1 MKHLVAAA
9 ALALAL
15 PAVASAQVASPA
27 MEQASVSRASQ
38 IEQVLRGALPAEE
51 VFSKDFLDAVP
62 ASALRA
68 LMARLVEAHGPI
80 VTIDDVTYKGNGAA
94 QFDLVF
100 AKGRAVSTLQLDGA
114 APHKVAGFV
123 IGNVTPLE
131 DTPRK
136 VLEEIAALPGQAAI
150 GAYLLTQDGPQPVYT
165 QNSDRQ
171 LAVGSTFKL
180 YVLAALAKEIKA
192 GKREWAD
199 VVVLDAA
206 SIPSGQMQDWPVGAP
221 VTLHTLAT
229 MMISISDNTA
239 TDVLMRVL
247 GREVVEAEVL
257 ATHSDPTITLP
268 LFTTVEFFA
277 LKHDPAR
284 IAAYQ
289 AADEAGQRALLE
301 QWAPTLTAQNANL
314 ASLIAAGPTAIDSIE
329 WFASSHDIARILA
342 RLRDLGDQQAL
353 DILGITPV
361 IGDEAA
367 WDYVG
372 YKGGSETG
380 VLNLSWLLKDR
391 QGRWFA
397 VSASWNDPSARV
409 DDGRLVFLAQRLI
422 GMLQQ

>member
-15 PAVASAQVASPA
+15 PAVASAQAASTA
-27 MEQASVSRASQ
+27 MEEASVSRASQ

-62 ASALRA
+62 ASALQA

-80 VTIDDVTYKGNGAA
+80 VTINDVTYKGNGAA
-94 QFDLVF
+94 EFDLVF
-100 AKGRAVSTLQLDGA
+100 AKGSAVSTLQLDGA
-114 APHKVAGFV
+114 APHKVAGFI
-123 IGNVTPLE
+123 IGSVTPLD
-131 DTPRK
+131 DTPQK
-136 VLEEIAALPGQAAI
+136 VLEEIAALPGQVGF
-150 GAYLLTQDGPQPVYT
+150 GAWMLTDEGPQPLFT
-165 QNSDRQ
+165 SQGHEQ
-171 LAVGSTFKL
+171 LAIGSTFKL
-180 YVLAALAKEIKA
+180 YVLAALTSEIKA
-192 GKREWAD
+192 DKRKWSD
-199 VVVLDAA
+199 VVLLDAP
-206 SIPSGQMQDWPVGAP
+206 SIPSGQMQDWPVGSP

-247 GREVVEAEVL
+247 GRDVVEAEVR
-257 ATHSDPTITLP
+257 ATHSDPSLTLP

-277 LKHDPAR
+277 LKHNPAR

-342 RLRDLGDQQAL
+342 RLHDLGDQQAL
-353 DILGITPV
+353 DILSITPV
-361 IGDEAA
+361 IGDDTA

-372 YKGGSETG
+372 YKGGSESG

-391 QGRWFA
+391 QGQWFA
-397 VSASWNDPSARV
+397 VSASWNDPSAKV
-409 DDGRLVFLAQRLI
+409 DDGRLIFLARRLI